1 MGKGKFGT
9 AVNCMDGRVQMP
21 VIEWLKQ
28 EFGLDYVDVI
38 TEPGPNK
45 ILAENQDRIAIESI
59 KRRVSISVTKHG
71 SKVIAIVGHYDCAGN
86 PAEKQTQLNH
96 LTEAEKTVLA
106 WGFDVQTIKLWVD
119 ENRQVERLG

>member
-1 MGKGKFGT
+1 MDKGKFGT
-9 AVNCMDGRVQMP
+9 AVSCMDGRVQIP
-21 VIEWLKQ
+21 VIEWLRQ

-45 ILAENQDRIAIESI
+45 ILAENQDRTAIEST
-59 KRRVSISVTKHG
+59 KRRVAISVTKHG

-96 LTEAEKTVLA
+96 LTEAEKTIQT
-106 WGFDVQTIKLWVD
+106 WGFNVQTIKLWVD
-119 ENRQVERLG
+119 ETGR